1 MPSKSSPFPCREESV
16 LEHELP
22 SPLLHQRIKFPLCYS
37 KPGPVLLA
45 RSFAPGKRTCLCVT
59 GPLGLGNIS
68 MAQRGSEWPPLLLSP
83 HLWLPISPQSS
94 HTSWLWLPE
103 LRGHAKP
110 QGLCFTM
117 CLSVQQCS
125 HSSWPTWQ
133 IHTSLVQLSTVMPP
147 SQSLLCPNISPVT
160 VTTATFEPCWT
171 RSSFLSCT
179 PTF

>member
-68 MAQRGSEWPPLLLSP
+68 MSQRGSLSGPISFSHLISGSPFCPNLVTLVGCGCLNSRAMPSHRAFASPCAFLSNNAATHPGPCGKFTLLLFNS
-83 HLWLPISPQSS
+83 
-94 HTSWLWLPE
+94 
-103 LRGHAKP
+103 A
-110 QGLCFTM
+110 
-117 CLSVQQCS
+117 
-125 HSSWPTWQ
+125 
-133 IHTSLVQLSTVMPP
+133 
-147 SQSLLCPNISPVT
+147 
-160 VTTATFEPCWT
+160 
-171 RSSFLSCT
+171 
-179 PTF
+179 